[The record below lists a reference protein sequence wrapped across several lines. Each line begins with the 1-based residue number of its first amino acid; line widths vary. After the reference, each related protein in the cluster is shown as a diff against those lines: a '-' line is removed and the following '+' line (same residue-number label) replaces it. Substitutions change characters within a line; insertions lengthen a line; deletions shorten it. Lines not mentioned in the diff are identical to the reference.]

1 MIGPRRAQWARHPR
15 KLHPRSVV
23 LVRIGGIP
31 EIVPVVLPKC
41 EGGGGDTVRE
51 EGEERGQRFW
61 FSARQI
67 RNANEMRN
75 DGEKNTGTRPRDA
88 TARGEN
94 TAEVR
99 LKERKESGARTNE
112 TPCPNRAVRSE
123 FRGGAGLS
131 RTMNQTAFGRD
142 RIKNVRTR
150 ANNESPAYWKNY
162 LDFIGEKI
170 ATHPRL

>member
-1 MIGPRRAQWARHPR
+1 VGNGFGFRPD
-15 KLHPRSVV
+15 RSA
-23 LVRIGGIP
+23 
-31 EIVPVVLPKC
+31 
-41 EGGGGDTVRE
+41 T
-51 EGEERGQRFW
+51 Q
-61 FSARQI
+61 
-67 RNANEMRN
+67 MRN

-112 TPCPNRAVRSE
+112 TPCPNRAVRGE

>member
-1 MIGPRRAQWARHPR
+1 
-15 KLHPRSVV
+15 
-23 LVRIGGIP
+23 
-31 EIVPVVLPKC
+31 
-41 EGGGGDTVRE
+41 
-51 EGEERGQRFW
+51 
-61 FSARQI
+61 
-67 RNANEMRN
+67 MRN